1 MVENEELK
9 DFWTDEFAPKS
20 LDDMVLTEELK
31 NHLKNLLKSKSK
43 FCALFA
49 GSAGIGKSTL
59 ANIIAKELDASVLFI
74 PCGIEGNVATAQGK
88 IKNFCESLS
97 MEGKQK
103 IVILDELDSASG
115 TQDNSMQ
122 KVLRNIISESQDTM
136 FIGTCNYVEK
146 VIDPIRSR
154 LGVINLKF
162 SARDLFGRLQFILKR
177 KNIVYTKESLSDFV
191 KNILKTHYP
200 DIRRIISDLQKCCAS
215 GTLVVPASIS
225 TSDNSF
231 LKELVEKCSTEKNI
245 LNLRQYYITNKSKIE
260 DYLAFSSELF
270 NYVLDNNLVTNG
282 DVVLH
287 LSNIIYQMNLVIDR
301 EIQFF
306 SMMTYLNK
314 ALRK

>member
-1 MVENEELK
+1 MENEDLK
-9 DFWTDEFAPKS
+9 AFWTDEFAPKT
-20 LDDMVLTEELK
+20 LDDMVLSEELK
-31 NHLKNLLKSKSK
+31 NHFKELLKSRSK

-59 ANIIAKELDASVLFI
+59 ANIIAKELNASVLFI

-97 MEGKQK
+97 IEGKQK
-103 IVILDELDSASG
+103 LVILDELDSASG

-146 VIDPIRSR
+146 VIEPIRSR

-162 SARDLFGRLQFILKR
+162 SARDLFGRLQYILKT
-177 KNIVYTKESLSDFV
+177 KNIIYTTESLTDFV

-215 GTLVVPASIS
+215 GTLIVPKSIS
-225 TSDNSF
+225 SSNNSF
-231 LKELVEKCSTEKNI
+231 LKELVEKCSTENNI

-260 DYLAFSSELF
+260 DYLTFSSDVF
-270 NYVLDNNLVTNG
+270 NYVLDNNLITNG
-282 DVVLH
+282 DAVLH

-314 ALRK
+314 ILKN

>member
-1 MVENEELK
+1 MENEELK

-162 SARDLFGRLQFILKR
+162 SARDLFGRLQFILKS

-191 KNILKTHYP
+191 KSILKTHYP

-314 ALRK
+314 ALEK

>member
-1 MVENEELK
+1 MENEELK
-9 DFWTDEFAPKS
+9 DFWTDEFAPKN

-59 ANIIAKELDASVLFI
+59 ANIIVKELDASVLFI

-162 SARDLFGRLQFILKR
+162 SARDLFTRLQFILKT
-177 KNIVYTKESLSDFV
+177 KNVAYTKDSLSDFV

-215 GTLVVPASIS
+215 GTLVVPSNVS
-225 TSDNSF
+225 SSDNSF

-260 DYLAFSSELF
+260 DYLTFSSDLF
-270 NYVLDNNLVTNG
+270 NYVLDNNLVMNG

-314 ALRK
+314 ALKK

>member
-1 MVENEELK
+1 MENEELK

-162 SARDLFGRLQFILKR
+162 SARDLFSRLQFILKS

-191 KNILKTHYP
+191 KSILKTHYP

>member
-1 MVENEELK
+1 MENEELK

-162 SARDLFGRLQFILKR
+162 SARDLFSRLQFILKS

-191 KNILKTHYP
+191 KSILKTHYP

-245 LNLRQYYITNKSKIE
+245 LNLRQYYTTNKSKIE

-314 ALRK
+314 ALEK

>member
-1 MVENEELK
+1 MGNEELK

-162 SARDLFGRLQFILKR
+162 SARDLFSRLQFILKS
-177 KNIVYTKESLSDFV
+177 KNVVYTKESLSDFV

-270 NYVLDNNLVTNG
+270 NYVLDNNFVTNG

-314 ALRK
+314 ALTK

>member
-1 MVENEELK
+1 MEEHLK
-9 DFWTDEFAPKS
+9 NFWTDEFAPRS
-20 LDDMVLTEELK
+20 LDDMVLSEELK
-31 NHLKNLLKSKSK
+31 NHFRSLIKSKSR
-43 FCALFA
+43 FCCLLA

-59 ANIIAKELDASVLFI
+59 ANIITKELDASVLFI

-88 IKNFCESLS
+88 IRNFCESLS

-154 LGVINLKF
+154 LGVVNLKF
-162 SARDLFGRLQFILKR
+162 SARDLFSRLQFILNEK
-177 KNIVYTKESLSDFV
+177 KIAYTKESLSDFV

-215 GTLVVPASIS
+215 GILVVPKSIS
-225 TSDNSF
+225 GSSNSF
-231 LKELVEKCSTEKNI
+231 LKDLVEKCSTEKDI
-245 LNLRQYYITNKSKIE
+245 LNLRQFYITNKSKIE
-260 DYLAFSSELF
+260 DYLTFSSDLF
-270 NYVLDNNLVTNG
+270 NYVLDNNLVSNG
-282 DVVLH
+282 DAVIR

-306 SMMTYLNK
+306 SMMTYLSK
-314 ALRK
+314 VLRK

>member
-1 MVENEELK
+1 MENEELK

-162 SARDLFGRLQFILKR
+162 SARDLFSRLQFILKR

-314 ALRK
+314 ALTK

>member
-1 MVENEELK
+1 MEEDLK
-9 DFWTDEFAPKS
+9 NFWTDEFAPKS
-20 LDDMVLTEELK
+20 LDEMVLSDELK
-31 NHLKNLLKSKSK
+31 IHFRNLMKSKSR
-43 FCALFA
+43 FCCLLS

-59 ANIIAKELDASVLFI
+59 AGIIAKELNASVLFI

-88 IKNFCESLS
+88 IRNFCESLS
-97 MEGKQK
+97 IEGKQK

-154 LGVINLKF
+154 LGVVSLKF
-162 SARDLFGRLQFILKR
+162 SARDLFGRLQFILNA

-215 GTLVVPASIS
+215 ETLVVPASIS

-231 LKELVEKCSTEKNI
+231 LKELVEECSTEKNI

-260 DYLAFSSELF
+260 DYLAFSSEVF

>member
-1 MVENEELK
+1 MENEELK

-162 SARDLFGRLQFILKR
+162 SARDLFSRLQFILKS
-177 KNIVYTKESLSDFV
+177 KNVVYTKESLSDFV

-314 ALRK
+314 ALTK